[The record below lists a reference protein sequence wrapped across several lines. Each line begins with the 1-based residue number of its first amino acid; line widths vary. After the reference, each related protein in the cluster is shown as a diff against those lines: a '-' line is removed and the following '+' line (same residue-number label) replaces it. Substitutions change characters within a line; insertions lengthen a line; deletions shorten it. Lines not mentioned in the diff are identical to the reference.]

1 MSRPPHDPITG
12 HRARALRNHLTIPE
26 ARLWGCIRRN
36 QLGVRFRRQVPIG
49 PWIVDFACLNPK
61 IVIEVDDPSHDWPD
75 EANRTRYLESLGF
88 TLLRFDNKDVIEIDA
103 VVRSIETAIG
113 ALQRGEPLPWD

>member
-1 MSRPPHDPITG
+1 LDP
-12 HRARALRNHLTIPE
+12 R
-26 ARLWGCIRRN
+26 
-36 QLGVRFRRQVPIG
+36 
-49 PWIVDFACLNPK
+49 

-75 EANRTRYLESLGF
+75 EANRTRYLGSLGF
-88 TLLRFDNKDVIEIDA
+88 TLLRFDNRDVIEIDG